1 LALELLTIDH
11 RRMPETT
18 TEQSQVTTLPR
29 TNVRYVD
36 ASILRTNFAD
46 TIVEIT
52 EAIGEVTVVAKR
64 EGLVELMT
72 YLRDEPKLRFNF
84 LSDIGGVD
92 LGEFASPR
100 FAIAYQLYSLELNH
114 RLRVKVFVEE
124 EDAHVPTMCG
134 VWKTANWLEREIY
147 DMFGVTFDD
156 HPDLRRILMPA
167 DYEGYPLRKDFPIK
181 GY

>member
-1 LALELLTIDH
+1 MGESKELSQS
-11 RRMPETT
+11 TT
-18 TEQSQVTTLPR
+18 HFPR
-29 TNVRYVD
+29 YAD
-36 ASILRTNFAD
+36 ASLIRTKFAN
-46 TIVEIT
+46 TIEEIVEAAGEIT
-52 EAIGEVTVVAKR
+52 IVAKR
-64 EGLVELMT
+64 EGVIELLT
-72 YLRDEPKLRFNF
+72 WLRDEPSLRFDY

-100 FAIAYQLYSLELNH
+100 FAVAYQLYSIEKNH

-124 EDAHVPTMCG
+124 DDPRLPTACG
-134 VWKTANWLEREIY
+134 VWKAANWLEREIF
-147 DMFGVTFDD
+147 DMFGVTFDG

>member
-1 LALELLTIDH
+1 
-11 RRMPETT
+11 MPETI
-18 TEQSQVTTLPR
+18 EQVQTQSS
-29 TNVRYVD
+29 RYAD
-36 ASILRTNFAD
+36 ASLIRTKFAD
-46 TIVEIT
+46 TIEEII
-52 EAIGEVTVVAKR
+52 EAIGEVTIIAKR

-72 YLRDEPKLRFNF
+72 YLRDEPSLHFNY

-100 FAIAYQLYSLELNH
+100 FAVAYQLYSLDHNH
-114 RLRVKVFVEE
+114 RLRVKVFLE
-124 EDAHVPTMCG
+124 EDDATVPTMWNI
-134 VWKTANWLEREIY
+134 WKASNWLEREIF
-147 DMFGVTFDD
+147 DMFGVNFEG

>member
-1 LALELLTIDH
+1 MAENDQQLSHSA
-11 RRMPETT
+11 RY
-18 TEQSQVTTLPR
+18 PR
-29 TNVRYVD
+29 Y
-36 ASILRTNFAD
+36 AD
-46 TIVEIT
+46 TSLIRGKFTDTIQEIIEALGEIT
-52 EAIGEVTVVAKR
+52 LVVRR

-72 YLRDEPKLRFNF
+72 FLRDEPGLKFDY
-84 LSDIGGVD
+84 LSDIGGLD

-100 FAIAYQLYSLELNH
+100 FAVAYQLYSLDHNH

-124 EDAHVPTMCG
+124 DDARLPTLWN
-134 VWKTANWLEREIY
+134 VWKTSNWLEREIY
-147 DMFGVTFDD
+147 DMFGITFDG